1 MHIPGYSLKNSV
13 KPAIAAIIAILLFF
27 PVSVVKGDW
36 ESEANARIEQV
47 RKRDVQITVTDSNEA
62 PISNICVQIKQVRH
76 RFAFG
81 SCVNYGSL
89 SGNSDYRD
97 FFLDHFEWAVCENEM
112 KWASNE
118 GTRDSESY
126 SQADYIANWCADNNI
141 KLRGHCLVWETG
153 GQEPGWVSGLDC
165 ESYPSPSEKLEEI
178 DERIKN
184 AVGRYKGQIVQWD
197 IDNEMLSGNT
207 FDCLGEAG
215 RAHFF
220 DLANQTDP
228 GCGMYMNEYSGN
240 SFGGYDGDR
249 YASRAQGLIDLGAP
263 VEGLGIQ
270 AHVNSPFQPE
280 RYYNNV
286 LKKLAVVGL
295 PIIATEYDTETSS
308 EYQRAEDLEN
318 FYRICF
324 SHSSVEGIIMWGF
337 WEDSIW
343 RGEGIA
349 NSDWTLNEA
358 GVRYEK
364 LLDEWTTEESIFTDS
379 SGSVDFRGFHGT
391 YEITLTAAGMPAQSY
406 EIELEPGARPVK
418 FVFET
423 NLESTVPIKNIN
435 SGRLYAYIQDAIVEA
450 DPCDVIIVSP
460 GIYNEDINFLGKSL
474 TLSSVNPDN
483 PELIASTI
491 IKGSETAV
499 TFTSGEDSNSMLVG
513 FTVTGAQTG
522 IYCYEASPTI
532 RKCRIIENSANGIEL
547 YWSSNPS
554 IADCEIVCNGSS
566 GIEMLLNSGRYKYY
580 NCHVI
585 NNCVIAANRCNGV
598 SGGKPEIANCTI
610 AANYQKGIDSIE
622 PVVENSIVY
631 YNGLDLGLIQIESDS
646 AVVNY
651 SDIQGGWP
659 DGNNID
665 NDPCFAEVGFWDV
678 NDTPELVDDDS
689 WFAGDYHLM
698 SQAGRWNPASKIW
711 VQDNI
716 TSPCIDAGAPNMD
729 WGQEVWPHGK
739 RINMGAYGGTA
750 QASLSSSGIGDI
762 RDLNNDDSI
771 TSDDVLLLVDKWNC
785 SDVPLKEDLNLDGI
799 VDSNDLIF
807 FEGNWPENSNNIVP
821 VLDLIEDRYA
831 NVGQSLNFSVSAVDS
846 DGDELVYL
854 AAGLPEGAT
863 FENQVFSWTPQQAGL
878 YSITFIA
885 GDSKSLNSMTV
896 LIIVED

>member
-1 MHIPGYSLKNSV
+1 MHISNYSSRSAV
-13 KPAIAAIIAILLFF
+13 KSSIAAILVLHLFF
-27 PVSVVKGDW
+27 SVSAVKGDW
-36 ESEANARIEQV
+36 ESDANARIERI
-47 RKRDVQITVTDSNEA
+47 RKRSVQITVADSNGI
-62 PISNICVQIKQVRH
+62 PLSNVCVQINQVRH

-81 SCVNYGSL
+81 SCINYGSL
-89 SGNSDYRD
+89 SNNSDYRD

-118 GTRDSESY
+118 GTRDSENY

-153 GQEPGWVSGLDC
+153 AQEPGWVPDLDC
-165 ESYPSPSEKLEEI
+165 ESYPNPSEKLEEI
-178 DERIKN
+178 DERIKS

-220 DLANQTDP
+220 ELANQVDP
-228 GCGMYMNEYSGN
+228 GCGVYMNEYSGN

-280 RYYNNV
+280 RYYRNV
-286 LKKLAVVGL
+286 LEELAVVGL

-358 GVRYEK
+358 GVRYEM
-364 LLDEWTTEESIFTDS
+364 LLDEWTTKESIFTDS
-379 SGSVDFRGFHGT
+379 SGEVSFSGFHGT
-391 YEITLTAAGMPAQSY
+391 YEITLTAAGMPAKSY
-406 EIELEPGARPVK
+406 EIELEPGVRPAS

-423 NLESTVPIKNIN
+423 NLESTEPVMNMN
-435 SGRLYAYIQDAIVEA
+435 SGNKYVYIQDAINEA
-450 DPCDVIIVSP
+450 DPCDVIIVGP
-460 GIYNEDINFLGKSL
+460 GIYNEDIDFMGKSL
-474 TLSSVNPDN
+474 TLSSANPDN
-483 PELIASTI
+483 PEIVASTI
-491 IKGSETAV
+491 IAGSENAV
-499 TFTSGEDSNSMLVG
+499 TFTSGEDCNSVLLG

-532 RKCRIIENSANGIEL
+532 QKCRIIENSANGIEL
-547 YWSSNPS
+547 YWSSDPS
-554 IADCEIVCNGSS
+554 IANCEIVCNGNS
-566 GIEMLLNSGRYKYY
+566 GIGMLLNSGRMKFY
-580 NCHVI
+580 NCPVI
-585 NNCVIAANRCNGV
+585 NNCVIAANRHNGIY
-598 SGGKPEIANCTI
+598 GGKPVITNCTI
-610 AANYQKGIDSIE
+610 AANYLQGIDSIE

-631 YNGLDLGLIQIESDS
+631 YNGLNSGLVQIESDC

-678 NDTPELVDDDS
+678 NGTPELVDDDFY
-689 WFAGDYHLM
+689 FAGDYHLK
-698 SQAGRWNPASKIW
+698 SQCGRWDPNCKSC
-711 VQDNI
+711 VQDDV
-716 TSPCIDAGAPNMD
+716 TSPCIDAGDPNIECS
-729 WGQEVWPHGK
+729 QEVWPHGK
-739 RINMGAYGGTA
+739 RINMGAYGGTTEA
-750 QASLSSSGIGDI
+750 SMSLSDIGDI
-762 RDLNNDDSI
+762 RDLNNDDLV
-771 TSDDVLLLVDKWNC
+771 TFNDVLLLVDKWDS
-785 SDVPLKEDLNLDGI
+785 SDVPLKEDLNLDGV

-807 FEGNWPENSNNIVP
+807 FEGNWSGDSNNFVP
-821 VLDLIEDRYA
+821 ALDFIEDQYT
-831 NVGQSLNFSVSAVDS
+831 NVGQSLIFSVSAADS
-846 DGDELVYL
+846 DGDELIYL
-854 AAGLPEGAT
+854 AAGLPEGAI
-863 FENQVFSWTPQQAGL
+863 FEDNMFSWIPQQAGL
-878 YSITFIA
+878 FRVTFIVS
-885 GDSKSLNSMTV
+885 DNKSLDFMT
-896 LIIVED
+896 LLFIVED